1 MIVKWNGLPCDVCGG
16 AIRHVPNCATTG
28 GSYSRMIQ
36 LRWTDEEVWKD
47 LEPVEEDLAAQLER
61 LKASWAADRAKYKH
75 KHDAEFRVKPERE

>member
-1 MIVKWNGLPCDVCGG
+1 
-16 AIRHVPNCATTG
+16 
-28 GSYSRMIQ
+28 MIQ